1 MKPNGYYIG
10 SSYIGFIP
18 SLGKY
23 WQFESETAYIEF
35 LKDRGEL
42 WAKQK
47 KSVQTAEINIVAVG
61 YVES

>member
-35 LKDRGEL
+35 LRDRGEL
-42 WAKQK
+42 
-47 KSVQTAEINIVAVG
+47 
-61 YVES
+61 

>member
-1 MKPNGYYIG
+1 MCTNNPTRTLSYAYKRGDSMIKAKGYWNG

-35 LKDRGEL
+35 LRDRGEL
-42 WAKQK
+42 
-47 KSVQTAEINIVAVG
+47 
-61 YVES
+61 